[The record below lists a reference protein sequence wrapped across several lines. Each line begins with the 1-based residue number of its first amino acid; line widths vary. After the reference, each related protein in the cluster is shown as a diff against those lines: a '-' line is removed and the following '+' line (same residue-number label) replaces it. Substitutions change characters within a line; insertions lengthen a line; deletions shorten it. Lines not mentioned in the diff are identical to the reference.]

1 MNQFELIQ
9 LSEDCIRDTL
19 HRYLQSDT
27 AVYLYGSRARG
38 DAAWNS
44 DYDLWVDSELS
55 RQQINQIIEDLDES
69 FVPFQIDLV
78 TTPMLKGVF
87 GERVRAE
94 AKRWM

>member
-1 MNQFELIQ
+1 MNRFDLMR
-9 LSEDCIRDTL
+9 LSEDYIRETL
-19 HRYLQSDT
+19 RRYLRSDT

-44 DYDLWVDSELS
+44 DYDLWVDGELP
-55 RQQINQIIEDLDES
+55 RHQINAILEDLDES
-69 FVPFQIDLV
+69 FVPFQVDLV
-78 TTPMLKGVF
+78 TTPMLSGAF